1 MNNLVAPRS
10 AIILAAGVGKRLSQW
25 QLPKVLLQ
33 FDAET
38 LLQRHLRMLD
48 EIGIETVSIT
58 VGFEELAIRN
68 EVERISPKCEINY
81 VYNPDFRRGSL
92 VSLWLQKA
100 ALCNGDPLLIMDG
113 DVLYGHSM
121 LPRLLAPGR
130 EATLLVDRN
139 IEPGDEPVKVCFK
152 GDTIVDFRKK
162 PVEPHDW
169 HGESVGF
176 FRFSGELARTLFE
189 RLEDYIVRGE
199 LDLEYEEAIRDLI
212 LDYPKRFGAADVTD
226 LAWTEIDFN
235 EDVEK
240 ARSVVLAKLEADHV
254 EQNAP

>member
-1 MNNLVAPRS
+1 MNNLVPPRS

-25 QLPKVLLQ
+25 HLPKILLQ
-33 FDAET
+33 FGGET
-38 LLQRHLRMLD
+38 LLRRHLRML
-48 EIGIETVSIT
+48 EAVGVEAVSIT
-58 VGFEELAIRN
+58 VGYEELAIRN
-68 EVERISPKCEINY
+68 EVERTLPKCQVTY
-81 VYNPDFRRGSL
+81 VHNPDFKRGSL
-92 VSLWLQKA
+92 LSLWRQKA
-100 ALCNGDPLLIMDG
+100 ALCNGDPLLVMDG

-121 LPRLLAPGR
+121 LPRLLASKHEG
-130 EATLLVDRN
+130 TLLVDKN

-162 PVEPHDW
+162 SLQPHDW

-176 FRFSGELARTLFE
+176 FHFSGELAHILFE
-189 RLEDYIVRGE
+189 RLEDYVIRGE

-240 ARSVVLAKLEADHV
+240 ARRVVFPKLEVSYV
-254 EQNAP
+254 E